1 MLQIK
6 NLKYS
11 IGERILLSGLDWV
24 IREGRRAAL
33 IGPNGAGKTTLL
45 KIITGELKADSGDI
59 MKPREY
65 TIGCL
70 PQDEVSA
77 GRGSVLQVVLEGQRH
92 IIDIEDKMAEIQA
105 NLDRPGADH
114 DRLAAQLGELQ
125 HRYESLGGYR
135 MESTARAI
143 LTGLGFD
150 PGELNRHLAEFS
162 GGWRMRAYLAR
173 LLIRNPDLLLL
184 DEPTNHLD
192 LPSLEWL
199 EQYLMGFDGGI
210 VIVSHDRY
218 FIDRL
223 SEEIYE
229 LENGKLE
236 YYPGNYHFYEEKK
249 EVKRAQ
255 TIKRWEELRAE
266 REKQERF
273 INRFRAKNTKATQ
286 VQSRIKQLEKMETI
300 ELPPSPRQLNF
311 TISSDVQSYKDVLK
325 IENMSFAYDS
335 EWVLEEISLNL
346 YRGDRVALVGVNG
359 AGKTTLT
366 KLINNQLQPQ
376 EGVVRIGQRVHI
388 GYYAQHQVDTLDLN
402 ASIYEEVASTV
413 SAANLPGVRNTLG
426 LFQFS
431 GEDINKKIDVL
442 SGGEKARVS
451 LAKILLSPVNFLIMD
466 EPTNHLDAMSRDA
479 LENALMNFDGTLL
492 LISHDRYFLD
502 KIIGR
507 VIEVRDHTLREFEGN
522 YSYYLS
528 KREESILEKPVAAQK
543 VTSISANRKTRE
555 QKRIEAEARQAVSKE
570 RRSLEKEIADA
581 EAQIEKMEDRKKEI
595 EDELALPDTYQY
607 GGHVSVLQKEY
618 ASLQKDLQALYGRW
632 EKAQDG
638 LEKLMRQINKD

>member
-24 IREGRRAAL
+24 IRDGRRAAL

-65 TIGCL
+65 TIGYL

-92 IIDIEDKMAEIQA
+92 IIEIEDKMIEIQA
-105 NLDRPGADH
+105 SLDRPGADH
-114 DRLAAQLGELQ
+114 DRLATQLGELQ
-125 HRYESLGGYR
+125 HRYETMGGYR
-135 MESTARAI
+135 LESNARAI
-143 LTGLGFD
+143 LAGLGFH

-199 EQYLMGFDGGI
+199 EQYLLGFDGGI

-223 SEEIYE
+223 SDEIYE

-236 YYPGNYHFYEEKK
+236 YYPGNYHFYEGRKEEKR
-249 EVKRAQ
+249 VQ

-300 ELPPSPRQLNF
+300 ELPPAPRQINF
-311 TISSDVQSYKDVLK
+311 SISSDVQSYKDVLK

-335 EWVLEEISLNL
+335 EWVLEGIRLNL

-366 KLINNQLQPQ
+366 KLINAQLQPQ
-376 EGVVRIGQRVHI
+376 EGIVRIGQRVHI
-388 GYYAQHQVDTLDLN
+388 GYYAQHQIDTLNLN
-402 ASIYEEVASTV
+402 ATIYEEVASTV
-413 SAANLPGVRNTLG
+413 SAANLPNVRNTLG

-431 GEDINKKIDVL
+431 GDDINKKIEVL

-507 VIEVRDHTLREFEGN
+507 VIEVRDHALREFEGN

-528 KREESILEKPVAAQK
+528 KREETIVQEPEADQK
-543 VTSISANRKTRE
+543 APSMSGNKKTKE

-570 RRSLEKEIADA
+570 RGRLEKEITDA
-581 EAQIEKMEDRKKEI
+581 EAQIEKLEVRKKEI
-595 EDELALPDTYQY
+595 EAELAQPDTYQF
-607 GGHVSVLQKEY
+607 GGHVGSLQKEY
-618 ASLQKDLQALYGRW
+618 AVLQNDLQTLYARW

-638 LEKLMRQINKD
+638 LEKLMRQVVK